1 VKACG
6 RSLPA
11 AGRRRALGAL
21 ALGTTAA
28 AAAMAPP
35 TRAAGHGPETPAWPR
50 IVLLDGSTIEPGDW
64 RGQAIV
70 LVVWATYCPYCRRHN
85 PRIEALHRASAGRP
99 LRVLGA
105 ALDHDPA
112 LVMRHARERGYT
124 FPITLD
130 AEPLRERFGL
140 RRVIPTT
147 VIFDR
152 RGRLLQRIP
161 GEMAEGDVLALAK
174 LADTPT

>member
-1 VKACG
+1 MSVCG
-6 RSLPA
+6 APGRDA
-11 AGRRRALGAL
+11 RRRRALGVL
-21 ALGTTAA
+21 AVAA
-28 AAAMAPP
+28 AAVAVPGVAGADDPGPP
-35 TRAAGHGPETPAWPR
+35 EWPR
-50 IVLLDGSTIEPGDW
+50 LRLLDGSTLEPGAW

-85 PRIEALHRASAGRP
+85 PRIESLHRASAGLP
-99 LRVLGA
+99 LRVIGA
-105 ALDHDPA
+105 ALDRDA
-112 LVMRHARERGYT
+112 ELVRRHAREHGFT

-147 VIFDR
+147 VTFDR

-161 GEMAEGDVLALAK
+161 GEMAEDDVRALAK
-174 LADTPT
+174 LADTPA